1 MLLLPM
7 ALSNFI
13 FVFTTLT
20 LTHDLR
26 QQTNIRGIQEN
37 ERFLRERATINS
49 GVLKDV
55 NAGLDALSEHGDVLY
70 EQMEVTGQSIHHIN
84 IGIKNFE
91 EKLQTHGVTVG
102 ETKTEL
108 ESIIQRI
115 KNLDTDITT
124 QAESLQ
130 RTFAFLS
137 EMIAK
142 MDMTG
147 KHFEESRQVIQSLYE
162 VAINGKQAAASVNT
176 IVLQIV
182 EKSEGL
188 LQASSIIQNIASQTN
203 LLAMNASIEAAHAG
217 DSGKGFAVVAGEIRK
232 LANETTIHGMEI
244 AKILKETSEIINALK
259 DSGKMAEQV
268 FGSVFNLTEQVSNRE
283 NLIMQEIHEQS
294 KHSAEILKVTEEMN
308 SITKGVK
315 DSSLKMLNGSDHIV
329 NEMRQLDDIAKNLT
343 SSMEEITRQV
353 NSINDA
359 AKDVEAVSEANKKS
373 INTLTNEIRR
383 FQL

>member
-1 MLLLPM
+1 
-7 ALSNFI
+7 
-13 FVFTTLT
+13 
-20 LTHDLR
+20 
-26 QQTNIRGIQEN
+26 
-37 ERFLRERATINS
+37 
-49 GVLKDV
+49 
-55 NAGLDALSEHGDVLY
+55 
-70 EQMEVTGQSIHHIN
+70 
-84 IGIKNFE
+84 
-91 EKLQTHGVTVG
+91 
-102 ETKTEL
+102 
-108 ESIIQRI
+108 
-115 KNLDTDITT
+115 
-124 QAESLQ
+124 
-130 RTFAFLS
+130 
-137 EMIAK
+137 
-142 MDMTG
+142 MTG